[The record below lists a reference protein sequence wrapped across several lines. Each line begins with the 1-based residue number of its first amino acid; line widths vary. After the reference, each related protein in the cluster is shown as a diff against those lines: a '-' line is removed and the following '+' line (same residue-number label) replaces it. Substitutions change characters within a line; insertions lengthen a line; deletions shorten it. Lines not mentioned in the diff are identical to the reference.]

1 MLKPGGTVVAI
12 NGGINAWLRLLLRC
26 QSSSR
31 KLMLTNQNGK
41 ELQTILNLLG
51 STAKDAVII
60 DSTHEISESGIAAAF
75 QRLKSR
81 RSRGKV
87 VFDATI
93 GRELLQEVAEVRI
106 ET

>member
-12 NGGINAWLRLLLRC
+12 NGGIGAWMRLLLRC

-31 KLMLTNQNGK
+31 KLMLTRQNGE
-41 ELQTILNLLG
+41 ELQAILDLLG
-51 STAKDAVII
+51 ATAKDAVII
-60 DSTHEISESGIAAAF
+60 DSTHEISASGIDAAF

-87 VFDATI
+87 IFDATI
-93 GRELLQEVAEVRI
+93 GRELLKDVRI